1 MALENAPPARF
12 ALTRPIWVTVI
23 ALASVWWLSIRML
36 WTEWEIDPQYS
47 YGFLVPIL
55 CVALF
60 LQRWRDRPSAG
71 ESVNPRLLG
80 LAALPA
86 LTFLL
91 AVQPFYE
98 ANPEWRIP
106 GILGA
111 LCALLLTLLL
121 ICSLGGF
128 AWVRHFLFPVAFFLI
143 AIPWPRNAEEAIMSF
158 FMEKNA
164 MAALEVLHWT
174 GYEAVRRGHLISLP
188 TGTLGVEEAC
198 SGVRSLQSGI
208 MASLFL
214 GEIFRFG
221 VFFRAVLVSASIL
234 VAVFGNFLRATTLSI
249 IASSEGVAAVEK
261 WHDIAGY
268 AILASTLGTL
278 WVMAYFYNTF
288 RNKRNHASSDPID
301 TDAPLPISKL
311 LVGVCVFTF
320 LLTVTSL
327 AGTELWYRA
336 HEAGI
341 KSESH
346 WTIKSGSPGTKPIP
360 ISERTRRILFFP
372 EGFSERFADSG
383 GRAWQ
388 LFYLRW
394 PAGRTAIQA
403 LNIHDPRT
411 CLASIGMVLE
421 KQLPSLTIQAGK
433 EIFHFRVFLFR
444 DAGRPVLVF
453 HSIIAGGDSADNS
466 SEGHEK
472 LSANEYTLKGRWK
485 VVTKGI
491 RNRGQ
496 TLLEAAAWNT
506 TDVAAAANT
515 LADFLARTM
524 EVNRPENK

>member
-1 MALENAPPARF
+1 MENTPPARF
-12 ALTRPIWVTVI
+12 AMTRQIWVALI
-23 ALASVWWLSIRML
+23 ALASIWWLSIRML

-60 LQRWRDRPSAG
+60 MQRWRDRPATG
-71 ESVNPRLLG
+71 ESGNPMLLG

-86 LTFLL
+86 IGFLL

-106 GILGA
+106 GIIGA
-111 LCALLLTLLL
+111 LCSALLTLLL
-121 ICSLGGF
+121 VYSLGGF
-128 AWVRHFLFPVAFFLI
+128 FWVRHFLFPIAFFLI
-143 AIPWPRNAEEAIMSF
+143 AIPWPRNAEEAIMGF

-164 MAALEVLHWT
+164 MAALEVLHWC
-174 GYEAVRRGHLISLP
+174 GYEAVRRGHLITLP

-221 VFFRAVLVSASIL
+221 GFFRSLLVSVSIL
-234 VAVFGNFLRATTLSI
+234 VAVFGNFLRATILSI
-249 IASSEGVAAVEK
+249 IASNEGVAAIEK

-268 AILASTLGTL
+268 AILVSTLGTL
-278 WVMAYFYNTF
+278 WLMAHFYNKV
-288 RNKRNHASSDPID
+288 RSKRSNAPSEPVDS
-301 TDAPLPISKL
+301 DAPLPISKPLVAVCLSTIL
-311 LVGVCVFTF
+311 LA
-320 LLTVTSL
+320 VTSL
-327 AGTELWYRA
+327 AGTELWYRS
-336 HEAGI
+336 HEVGTNA
-341 KSESH
+341 ESH
-346 WTIKSGSPGTKPIP
+346 WTLKSGTPGTKPIP

-421 KQLPSLTIQAGK
+421 KQLPSLTIKVGK
-433 EIFHFRVFLFR
+433 QSFRFRVFLFR

-453 HSIIAGGDSADNS
+453 HSIIAGGTSAEHSSGDN
-466 SEGHEK
+466 ET
-472 LSANEYTLKGRWK
+472 LSGEEYTLKGRWK

-496 TLLEAAAWNT
+496 TLLEAAVWNT
-506 TDVAAAANT
+506 TDVPTAANT
-515 LADFLARTM
+515 LAGFLARTM
-524 EVNRPENK
+524 ENDSPKSK

>member
-1 MALENAPPARF
+1 M
-12 ALTRPIWVTVI
+12 TRQIWVTAF
-23 ALASVWWLSIRML
+23 ALVSVWWLSIRML

-60 LQRWRDRPSAG
+60 MQRWRDRPATG
-71 ESVNPRLLG
+71 ESGNPLLLG

-86 LTFLL
+86 LGFLL

-111 LCALLLTLLL
+111 LCSALLTLLL
-121 ICSLGGF
+121 VYSLAGF
-128 AWVRHFLFPVAFFLI
+128 SWVRHFLFPVAFFLI
-143 AIPWPRNAEEAIMSF
+143 AIPWPRNAEEAIMGF

-164 MAALEVLHWT
+164 MAALEVLHWC
-174 GYEAVRRGHLISLP
+174 GYEAVRRGHLITLP

-214 GEIFRFG
+214 GEIFRFCG
-221 VFFRAVLVSASIL
+221 FFRTILVSVSIL
-234 VAVFGNFLRATTLSI
+234 VAVFGNFLRATILSI
-249 IASSEGVAAVEK
+249 IATNEGVAAVEK

-268 AILASTLGTL
+268 AILVSTLGTL
-278 WVMAYFYNTF
+278 WLIAHFYNKV
-288 RNKRNHASSDPID
+288 RSKRNNAPSDQVD
-301 TDAPLPISKL
+301 SDAPLPISKPL
-311 LVGVCVFTF
+311 LAACLSTI

-327 AGTELWYRA
+327 AATELWYRS
-336 HEAGI
+336 HEVGTNA
-341 KSESH
+341 ESN
-346 WTIKSGSPGTKPIP
+346 WTLKSGSPGTKPIP

-388 LFYLRW
+388 FFYLRW

-421 KQLPSLTIQAGK
+421 KQLPSLTIQVGK
-433 EIFHFRVFLFR
+433 ESFRFRVFLFR

-453 HSIIAGGDSADNS
+453 HSIIAGGTSAEHS
-466 SEGHEK
+466 SAANET
-472 LSANEYTLKGRWK
+472 LSGEEYTLKGRWK

-496 TLLEAAAWNT
+496 TLLEAAVWNT
-506 TDVAAAANT
+506 TDVGTAANT
-515 LADFLARTM
+515 LAGFLARTM
-524 EVNRPENK
+524 EEDSPKSK

>member
-1 MALENAPPARF
+1 
-12 ALTRPIWVTVI
+12 
-23 ALASVWWLSIRML
+23 
-36 WTEWEIDPQYS
+36 
-47 YGFLVPIL
+47 
-55 CVALF
+55 
-60 LQRWRDRPSAG
+60 
-71 ESVNPRLLG
+71 
-80 LAALPA
+80 
-86 LTFLL
+86 
-91 AVQPFYE
+91 
-98 ANPEWRIP
+98 
-106 GILGA
+106 
-111 LCALLLTLLL
+111 
-121 ICSLGGF
+121 
-128 AWVRHFLFPVAFFLI
+128 
-143 AIPWPRNAEEAIMSF
+143 
-158 FMEKNA
+158 
-164 MAALEVLHWT
+164 
-174 GYEAVRRGHLISLP
+174 
-188 TGTLGVEEAC
+188 
-198 SGVRSLQSGI
+198 
-208 MASLFL
+208 
-214 GEIFRFG
+214 
-221 VFFRAVLVSASIL
+221 
-234 VAVFGNFLRATTLSI
+234 
-249 IASSEGVAAVEK
+249 
-261 WHDIAGY
+261 
-268 AILASTLGTL
+268 
-278 WVMAYFYNTF
+278 
-288 RNKRNHASSDPID
+288 
-301 TDAPLPISKL
+301 
-311 LVGVCVFTF
+311 
-320 LLTVTSL
+320 VTSL

>member
-1 MALENAPPARF
+1 MEKTAPAQF
-12 ALTRPIWVTVI
+12 ALTRQIWVLLI

-60 LQRWRDRPSAG
+60 LQRWRDRPSSG
-71 ESVNPRLLG
+71 ESVNPLLLG

-86 LTFLL
+86 LGFLL
-91 AVQPFYE
+91 LVQPFYE

-111 LCALLLTLLL
+111 FCAVLLTLLL
-121 ICSLGGF
+121 LGSIGGF
-128 AWVRHFLFPVAFFLI
+128 PWVRHFLFPVVFFLI
-143 AIPWPRNAEEAIMSF
+143 AIPWPRNAEEAIMGF

-174 GYEAVRRGHLISLP
+174 GYEAVRRGHLITLP

-208 MASLFL
+208 MVSLFL

-221 VFFRAVLVSASIL
+221 GFFRTILVLISIL
-234 VAVFGNFLRATTLSI
+234 VAVFGNFLRATILSI
-249 IASSEGVAAVEK
+249 IASNEGVAAVEK

-278 WVMAYFYNTF
+278 WLMAHFYN
-288 RNKRNHASSDPID
+288 RVRSKRNNAPSDPVD
-301 TDAPLPISKL
+301 SDAPLPISKP
-311 LVGVCVFTF
+311 LVVVCVSTI

-336 HEAGI
+336 HEVGTD
-341 KSESH
+341 SESH

-421 KQLPSLTIQAGK
+421 KQLPSLTIQVGK
-433 EIFHFRVFLFR
+433 ESFRFRVFLFR

-453 HSIIAGGDSADNS
+453 HSIIAGGASAEHNPMDN
-466 SEGHEK
+466 ET
-472 LSANEYTLKGRWK
+472 LSGEEYTLKGRWK

-496 TLLEAAAWNT
+496 TLLEAAVWNT

-515 LADFLARTM
+515 LSSFLARNM
-524 EVNRPENK
+524 QDNRLESK